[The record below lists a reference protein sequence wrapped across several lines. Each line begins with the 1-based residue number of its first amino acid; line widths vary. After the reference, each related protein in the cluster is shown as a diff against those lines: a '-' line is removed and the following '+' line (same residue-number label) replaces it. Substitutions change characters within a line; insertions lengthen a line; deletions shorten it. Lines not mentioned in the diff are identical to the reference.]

1 MPEALP
7 AVTRPSFLKAGFIF
21 DSVSTVVSART
32 CSSVSNSTTPLRVFT
47 STGTI
52 CSLKRPAAMAA
63 AARCWL
69 VTASSSI
76 CSRVMP

>member
-1 MPEALP
+1 M
-7 AVTRPSFLKAGFIF
+7 
-21 DSVSTVVSART
+21 
-32 CSSVSNSTTPLRVFT
+32 PLRVFT

-69 VTASSSI
+69 VTASSSCI
-76 CSRVMP
+76 SRVMLVARGHVLGGDAHVDLLPRVVQDAQHVVDQACASPMRAP